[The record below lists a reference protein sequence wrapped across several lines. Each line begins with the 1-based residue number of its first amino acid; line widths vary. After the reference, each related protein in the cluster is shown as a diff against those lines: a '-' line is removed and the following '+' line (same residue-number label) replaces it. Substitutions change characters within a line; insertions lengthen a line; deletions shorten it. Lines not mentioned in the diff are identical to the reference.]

1 MSLKV
6 VVSGLARLS
15 RRVWRRF
22 VRGSREISL
31 VPSLHRASTDALIVF
46 SLFGTSCRL
55 IKFRVNS
62 SRSLQ
67 STNEFIRNYTQI
79 LRDSV
84 YSISTVYI
92 IAFDTIWSLAL
103 MLNKTEEMRMATVSR
118 KNSEFEKCNHLY
130 GELVPLDEF
139 NYSNAFMGCVMKENF
154 YKVNF
159 TGVSVCYQRGAV
171 DSVITHSALM

>member
-1 MSLKV
+1 MLK
-6 VVSGLARLS
+6 
-15 RRVWRRF
+15 
-22 VRGSREISL
+22 
-31 VPSLHRASTDALIVF
+31 
-46 SLFGTSCRL
+46 
-55 IKFRVNS
+55 
-62 SRSLQ
+62 
-67 STNEFIRNYTQI
+67 
-79 LRDSV
+79 
-84 YSISTVYI
+84 
-92 IAFDTIWSLAL
+92 
-103 MLNKTEEMRMATVSR
+103 KTEEMRNATVSR